1 MEEMEERR
9 RRFGTFGNC
18 TAHFS
23 NVSETNFEL
32 DSITGEESTKKP
44 KIYKERQKQNLI
56 VINE

>member
-32 DSITGEESTKKP
+32 DSITGEESTKKT
-44 KIYKERQKQNLI
+44 KNIQRETKTKLNSNQ
-56 VINE
+56 

>member
-1 MEEMEERR
+1 MEERR

-32 DSITGEESTKKP
+32 DSITGEESTKKT
-44 KIYKERQKQNLI
+44 KNIQRETKTKLDNNQ
-56 VINE
+56 